1 MCTAWYCIKKK
12 KKIGK
17 NYNNLCKVKI
27 YIYLYFPSFQ
37 TVKIYFSQYRSM
49 QSYLKH
55 VVIDQAFLFKGTF
68 PFSHY
73 LWYRICSRFSSQS
86 FPQEIIKNNS
96 AITITSPT
104 NGPDCGKSKA
114 TLQRQKDEQLS
125 KKVT

>member
-1 MCTAWYCIKKK
+1 MGNEQFHQIGISDCIHSWDYD
-12 KKIGK
+12 IL
-17 NYNNLCKVKI
+17 NLQIFITVINIFNKSI
-27 YIYLYFPSFQ
+27 PMNPTSSAFQ
-37 TVKIYFSQYRSM
+37 
-49 QSYLKH
+49 LKH